1 MEMARYPAELIR
13 KRYLFDGSEVTIRPI
28 KADDAPIEA
37 DFVRHL
43 SPESRYS
50 RFMVTLNELPAT
62 KLRYLTDVDYDKH
75 MALVATLPRD
85 GKETEIGVARYIVD
99 PKGASCEFAVAVD
112 DAWQGSGV
120 AGILMATLM
129 DTARARGLTSMEG
142 IILASNHK
150 MLKFARQLG
159 FTLHHDWDE
168 PDTVH
173 VVRPL

>member
-1 MEMARYPAELIR
+1 MARYPDELIR
-13 KRYLFDGSEVTIRPI
+13 KRVLFDGSEATIRPI
-28 KADDAPIEA
+28 RPDDAPIEA

-50 RFMVTLNELPAT
+50 RFMVTVKELPEA

-75 MALVATLPRD
+75 MAFVATLVRD
-85 GKETEIGVARYIVD
+85 GKEVEIGVSRYVVD
-99 PKGASCEFAVAVD
+99 PSGASCEFAIAVD

-120 AGILMATLM
+120 AGILMATLI
-129 DTARARGLTSMEG
+129 DTARTRGLKTMEG
-142 IILASNHK
+142 IVLASNYK

-159 FTLHHDWDE
+159 FSLHRDKDDR
-168 PDTVH
+168 DTVH

>member
-1 MEMARYPAELIR
+1 MARYPAELVR

-28 KADDAPIEA
+28 RADDAPIEA

-50 RFMVTLNELPAT
+50 RFMVTINELPAT

-75 MALVATLPRD
+75 MAFVATLPRD

-99 PKGASCEFAVAVD
+99 PKGASCEFAIAVD

-142 IILASNHK
+142 IVLASNHK

-168 PDTVH
+168 PSTVN

>member
-1 MEMARYPAELIR
+1 MAEYPTEWVR
-13 KRYLFDGSEVTIRPI
+13 KRFLFDGSEVTIRPI

-50 RFMVTLNELPAT
+50 RFMVTVNELPAA
-62 KLRYLTDVDYDKH
+62 KLKYLTDVDYDKH
-75 MALVATLPRD
+75 MAFVATLPRD
-85 GKETEIGVARYIVD
+85 GKETEIGVSRYIVD
-99 PKGASCEFAVAVD
+99 PSSGTSCEFAIAVD

-129 DTARARGLTSMEG
+129 DAARARGLKTMEG
-142 IILASNHK
+142 IVLASNHK

-159 FTLHHDWDE
+159 FSLHRDPDE

-173 VVRPL
+173 VSRPL